1 MHRPVLHKDAEE
13 VALVLLQRRALGLG
27 QMVQRW
33 LEEALTT
40 LSRDRWLDLLL
51 HDALGVVIQRTR
63 RIILRWWLVEA
74 CLRQPLANTYLVR
87 RLRQRVQRNCS

>member
-51 HDALGVVIQRTR
+51 HDALGVVIQRTKQRLKR
-63 RIILRWWLVEA
+63 RPQRRRA
-74 CLRQPLANTYLVR
+74 PAN
-87 RLRQRVQRNCS
+87 